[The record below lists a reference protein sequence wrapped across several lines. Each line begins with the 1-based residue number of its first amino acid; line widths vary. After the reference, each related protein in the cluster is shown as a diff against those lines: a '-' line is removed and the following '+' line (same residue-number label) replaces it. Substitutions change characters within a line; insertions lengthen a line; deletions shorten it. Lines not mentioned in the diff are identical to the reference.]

1 MIKNNTDISQ
11 EPGSKPGSKLGYIIF
26 VMIFAGIG
34 GILYGYDIGVING
47 VLLFITRD
55 IPMDDVQI
63 GLIVGAILIPS
74 AIAIIITGKLA
85 DWFGRKKML
94 IVSAIVFLISVWM
107 LVEANT
113 YNMVLYSRWLQGLAV
128 GVITIVV
135 PLYLAETIPTHLRGR
150 GVGLFQLFLTAG
162 ILLGTMANYLLA
174 GTKDWRLM
182 FATAAI
188 PALILLIG
196 AFFLPNSPRWLLL
209 KGQKD
214 KALKVLSL
222 MNPFNIALQECEHIC
237 EVIEA
242 DNKKLGKSWNQF
254 FVALTKRQFLIPFLI
269 VIAVSILNQT
279 TGINSILQF
288 VAVIMANSGAS
299 KGASALVGA
308 NIITGFNFLITII
321 ALFLVDK
328 LGRKIL
334 LGCGTG
340 LIVFSLVYTGFIY
353 LLVPA
358 GSLKVI
364 LVVIGLVG
372 YIIGFGFGPGVCV
385 WLVLSELLPSQIR
398 SFGMGIGLCLNSL
411 ISGIMATFFLS
422 IAHHIGYNGL
432 FWVCAGF
439 TVLYF
444 LVAVFA
450 IPETKNKSLEDIEES
465 FVAH

>member
-1 MIKNNTDISQ
+1 MVKNNTDISQ
-11 EPGSKPGSKLGYIIF
+11 EPGSKLGYIIF

-113 YNMVLYSRWLQGLAV
+113 YQMVLYSRWLQGLAV

-209 KGQKD
+209 NGKKD

-222 MNPFNIALQECEHIC
+222 MNPFNIAQQECEHIC
-237 EVIEA
+237 GVIEA
-242 DNKKLGKSWNQF
+242 DNKKLGKSWDQF

-269 VIAVSILNQT
+269 VLAVAILNQT

-288 VAVIMANSGAS
+288 VAVIIANSGAS

-321 ALFLVDK
+321 ALFLVD
-328 LGRKIL
+328 
-334 LGCGTG
+334 
-340 LIVFSLVYTGFIY
+340 
-353 LLVPA
+353 
-358 GSLKVI
+358 
-364 LVVIGLVG
+364 
-372 YIIGFGFGPGVCV
+372 
-385 WLVLSELLPSQIR
+385 
-398 SFGMGIGLCLNSL
+398 
-411 ISGIMATFFLS
+411 
-422 IAHHIGYNGL
+422 
-432 FWVCAGF
+432 
-439 TVLYF
+439 
-444 LVAVFA
+444 
-450 IPETKNKSLEDIEES
+450 
-465 FVAH
+465 